1 MGLSRNVHWT
11 VTAVV
16 AVLGIAF
23 SGCNGEGSPQGEKQ
37 EHTAD
42 VARVIDGDTIE
53 LADVGSVRLIGI
65 DTPERG
71 ECGFVEATEFTEERI
86 GDRRV
91 RYVVGEEERDP
102 YGRLL
107 AYVYDPE
114 GRMHNLELAE
124 AGYAEA
130 LTIPPNYRY
139 ADRLEAAARE
149 AHPPYDC

>member
-23 SGCNGEGSPQGEKQ
+23 SGCNGEGSLQGAKQ

-42 VARVIDGDTIE
+42 VERVIDGDTVE
-53 LADVGSVRLIGI
+53 LAEVGSVRLIGI

-71 ECGFVEATEFTEERI
+71 ECGFEEATEFSQERL

-102 YGRLL
+102 HGRLL

-130 LTIPPNYRY
+130 LTIPPNDRH
-139 ADRLEAAARE
+139 ADRFEAAAHE
-149 AHPPYDC
+149 AQRPYGC